1 MSWHYLQEQ
10 AEASWAGS
18 SLAGA
23 PSALLRLIPTA
34 EASCSPDSGTDAST
48 SSPSGIT
55 CEPSTG
61 DRGGEQLTL
70 SLADSPARTSPQ
82 RVKVADLPGHVRAL
96 SSRCSE
102 LLKRYGLRLCSRKT
116 ARAFV
121 PRGWPQSSRSLSAW
135 GTWDE
140 SGYWELGTSVRRMSA
155 GACGS
160 LPTLPTPQ
168 AWDWKDGGSR
178 TQGKRH
184 APNLT
189 VVLNNLQ
196 ESLTGG
202 MLPTPTA
209 SLYGSSNNGCPRDG
223 RRTEYRT
230 KGKKSLESLTGG
242 IYPALREWMMGWP
255 IGWTALEPLGTD
267 RFREWLHSHGK
278 C

>member
-1 MSWHYLQEQ
+1 MSWHYLQGQE
-10 AEASWAGS
+10 AGS
-18 SLAGA
+18 WEGSCLAGA

-102 LLKRYGLRLCSRKT
+102 SLRRYGLRLCSRKT
-116 ARAFV
+116 ARTFV
-121 PRGWPQSSRSLSAW
+121 PRGWPPSSRSLSAW

-140 SGYWELGTSVRRMSA
+140 SGYWELGTSVRRMKDA
-155 GACGS
+155 ECGS
-160 LPTLPTPQ
+160 LLPTPTVCGDYNRKGASPRSGDGLATVLNSLPTPQ
-168 AWDWKDGGSR
+168 ARDWKDGGSR

-189 VVLNNLQ
+189 VALNNLQ
-196 ESLTGG
+196 
-202 MLPTPTA
+202 
-209 SLYGSSNNGCPRDG
+209 
-223 RRTEYRT
+223 
-230 KGKKSLESLTGG
+230 ESLTGG
-242 IYPALREWMMGWP
+242 IYPALREWMLGWP
-255 IGWTALEPLGTD
+255 IGWTALEPLATD